1 MGSQKVGHDW
11 ATFTSLHF
19 NHLKYAIQW
28 HLIHSQWQL
37 SLSSFCTIF
46 ITLKENL
53 VLIKQPLHVLPFLH
67 TVEATNLLSA
77 HVCVLS
83 RFSHVWLFAMDCS
96 PSGSSIHGNLQ
107 ARILE
112 RGWHALLEGIFLT
125 QGSNWCLFSLLHWQM
140 GSLPLSLLGSPICFL
155 ALWIFSRNQF
165 YIFHINGIIYMRL
178 LYLVFLLKSVIL
190 LSWTLV
196 AVYVSTSFP
205 FYG

>member
-19 NHLKYAIQW
+19 NHLKCAIQW

-67 TVEATNLLSA
+67 TVEATNLFSA

-83 RFSHVWLFAMDCS
+83 HFSHVWLFATLWTVAHQAH
-96 PSGSSIHGNLQ
+96 PSMGISRQGYWSGVAMLSLRGSSWP
-107 ARILE
+107 R
-112 RGWHALLEGIFLT
+112 
-125 QGSNWCLFSLLHWQM
+125 NWTGVVKM
-140 GSLPLSLLGSPICFL
+140 V
-155 ALWIFSRNQF
+155 NF
-165 YIFHINGIIYMRL
+165 YVMC
-178 LYLVFLLKSVIL
+178 IL
-190 LSWTLV
+190 LQFKKRISDYID
-196 AVYVSTSFP
+196 AQQSSKN
-205 FYG
+205 